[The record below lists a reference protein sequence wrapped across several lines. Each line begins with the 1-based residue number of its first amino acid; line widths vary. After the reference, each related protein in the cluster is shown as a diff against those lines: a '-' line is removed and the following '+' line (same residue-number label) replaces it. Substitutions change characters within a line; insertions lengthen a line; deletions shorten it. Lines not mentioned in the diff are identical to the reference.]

1 MIHQGMKHNLSQVK
15 QEVNE
20 TLRSYTHHFFEIRT
34 TIANISDE
42 DTIRC
47 FRNRLYAKL
56 TYREFRRNLPNTTVE
71 LRDMMQQW
79 ANQVD
84 EENER
89 FHQRTDK
96 HSNDAVPTRTSA
108 TSQYRPISTSQ
119 TIKSRLSSAA
129 SAAVSP
135 GFEEVLHKRCPIYPK
150 SNHTLF

>member
-1 MIHQGMKHNLSQVK
+1 MKHNLSQVK

-34 TIANISDE
+34 TIADISDE

-56 TYREFRRNLPNTTVE
+56 TYHEFRRNLANTTIE
-71 LRDMMQQW
+71 LRDMMQRW

-89 FHQRTDK
+89 FPQRTDK
-96 HSNDAVPTRTSA
+96 HGNDAVPTRTSA
-108 TSQYRPISTSQ
+108 TSQDHPVSTCQ
-119 TIKSRLSSAA
+119 TIKSQLSSAA
-129 SAAVSP
+129 STAGSP
-135 GFEEVLHKRCPIYPK
+135 GSYKTNSRRSYTSSARFI
-150 SNHTLF
+150 